1 MWLFNSERTRVV
13 KGFKKSVC
21 EKLNEVQDLL
31 TSDIAVIHVLIEE
44 GYLKPIIKD
53 DYIGY
58 LLFIKSKSFAFIQF
72 DDGSRKAIAYHFEGD
87 TPIGIIIYD
96 MFNHNK
102 AKYLD
107 GYTDKNA
114 LSMLCSLE
122 THLENFIGYTKSADF
137 LTKLN
142 KKIKENK
149 TK

>member
-31 TSDIAVIHVLIEE
+31 TSDIAVIHVLIEDNYLRPIVKDNYY
-44 GYLKPIIKD
+44 GYLIF
-53 DYIGY
+53 
-58 LLFIKSKSFAFIQF
+58 LKSKSFAFIQC

-87 TPIGIIIYD
+87 IPTGIIMCD

-114 LSMLCSLE
+114 LSILCSLE
-122 THLENFIGYTKSADF
+122 ARLENFIK
-137 LTKLN
+137 
-142 KKIKENK
+142 
-149 TK
+149 

>member
-31 TSDIAVIHVLIEE
+31 TSNIAVIHVLIEE
-44 GYLKPIIKD
+44 GYLKPIIK
-53 DYIGY
+53 
-58 LLFIKSKSFAFIQF
+58 SV
-72 DDGSRKAIAYHFEGD
+72 
-87 TPIGIIIYD
+87 
-96 MFNHNK
+96 
-102 AKYLD
+102 
-107 GYTDKNA
+107 
-114 LSMLCSLE
+114 E

>member
-1 MWLFNSERTRVV
+1 MWLFDSKRTRAT
-13 KGFKKSVC
+13 KEFKKSVC
-21 EKLNEVQDLL
+21 EKLSEIQDLL
-31 TSDIAVIHVLIEE
+31 TSNIAVIHVLIEE
-44 GYLKPIIKD
+44 GYLRPIIKD

-114 LSMLCSLE
+114 LSMLCSVE
-122 THLENFIGYTKSADF
+122 THLENFIGYTKSPDF